1 MVRPHREGRGV
12 MGTPYQAVILAAGLG
27 SRLHTQTKAMPKA
40 LLPLGP
46 RSRIDRT
53 ETCFLRRNIEL
64 LLDAGVAEIVVVVGW
79 QRDLIIAAVEEWG
92 LPVTLVVNTTPDIG
106 QSGSLHSL
114 QFAARSGH
122 GVLDG
127 RMQTIVMDA
136 DIVYHPRA
144 VATLIEAP
152 QQSSLLICERFTGDG
167 EEVLVYGSVAHPRFI
182 GKSLTSNLVAGEP
195 CLGEATGIMKFAPA
209 DHALCRETMDW
220 MLGDPDAP
228 EGSAA
233 HKGFGPAR
241 RATEHEELAG
251 RMMAYGRMTSVRFG
265 PDIPFMECDNAL
277 DYKKVREAFYPCLLD
292 LEAEEERASSCR

>member
-1 MVRPHREGRGV
+1 MDGAYREGGRV
-12 MGTPYQAVILAAGLG
+12 MAAPYQAVILAAGLG
-27 SRLHTQTKAMPKA
+27 SRLHQQAKALPKA

-46 RSRIDRT
+46 RSRTDST
-53 ETCFLRRNIEL
+53 ETCFLRRSVEL
-64 LLDAGVAEIVVVVGW
+64 LLDAGVGEIVVVVGW
-79 QRDLIIAAVEEWG
+79 QRDQIIAAVDDWQ
-92 LPVTLVVNTTPDIG
+92 LPVTLVVNPTPDIG

-114 QFAARSGH
+114 QFAVRSGH

-127 RMQTIVMDA
+127 RMQTVVMDA

-144 VATLIEAP
+144 MAALLEAP
-152 QQSSLLICERFTGDG
+152 EKSSLLVCERFTGDG
-167 EEVLVYGSVAHPRFI
+167 EEVLVYGSVERPRFL
-182 GKSLTSNLVAGEP
+182 GKSLTPNLVAGEP

-228 EGSAA
+228 NGSAA

-251 RMMAYGRMTSVRFG
+251 RMMLYGRMTCVRFAA
-265 PDIPFMECDNAL
+265 DIPFMECDNAF
-277 DYKKVREAFYPCLLD
+277 DFKTVRESFYPFLLD
-292 LEAEEERASSCR
+292 LEAEEERASSWR